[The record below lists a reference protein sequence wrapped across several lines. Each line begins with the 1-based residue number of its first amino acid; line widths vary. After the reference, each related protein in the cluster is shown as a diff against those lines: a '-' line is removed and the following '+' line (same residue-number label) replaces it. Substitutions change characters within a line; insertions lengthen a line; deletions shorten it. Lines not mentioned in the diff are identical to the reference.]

1 MSINSNYTLF
11 HSVTRLNQSS
21 YEVCFEAPPHIVS
34 DGLWGGKGN
43 GRTPMKSFFPLF
55 ELQTLIIF
63 VLTQMCSYLLKPLK
77 LPQFIVQMIAGLIIG
92 VSFEIKSLETYINIL
107 FPYGTHDTISAISS
121 IGFVLFV
128 FINGVQMDFSM
139 ITRTGNKAWTISIVG
154 LVIPLAL
161 GVIPLILYPERIES
175 IEKANGHGIFVALIT
190 HSMSSF
196 AVIASLLSE
205 LQIQNSEI
213 GRLALSS
220 ALVGD
225 ILRTTITTNIVV
237 VMGNPNMK
245 IISRNLLSLFALVIF
260 IPLICRPI
268 MFWIIKHTPEGRPVK
283 DGYIY
288 VIISMVFALGVLS
301 VKIDQEFV
309 LGAFI
314 LGLSVPE
321 GPPLGSAL
329 VKKLQFFGI
338 TLFLPIFVTTS
349 VLKAD
354 LTMDFS
360 SYIMVSTG
368 MVVLVT
374 HLVKITACF
383 ITALCCMMPVTD
395 ALCLSLILNTKGVVE
410 IGTYNALFDNDIID
424 EQAYAVMIISVMF
437 IASIVHWSVKLLY
450 DPSRKYAGYQK
461 RNIMGLKRN
470 SDLRILITLQKHN
483 HISAAIDFLDLC
495 SPTHESPITVEVLH
509 VIELVGRALPV
520 FIPHCLQRQDSGSA
534 SHKSYSDDV
543 ILAFDIYKH
552 DNENAVSINTYTAIS
567 PANLMFEDVCNL
579 ALDKVASIIIL
590 PFHIRWSS
598 DGVVESDDKKV
609 LRALNQKVLEIAP
622 CSVGILVTRANSISK
637 TTPITSVTSEFS
649 TIRLAVIY
657 LGGNNDDDEIL
668 CLVKRAM
675 KNQRINLVV
684 YHLVAKDCIAE
695 LVDLMVVGHDLLQEV
710 KRAENVKYQEIF
722 TKDGSQT
729 ACFLREIVNEHDYFI
744 VGRRHG
750 IRSPQTDGL
759 SEWSEFPELGAIG
772 DFLAS
777 PDLNSCASV
786 MVVQQQLLRKKELKE
801 WIL

>member
-1 MSINSNYTLF
+1 MSISSNYTLF
-11 HSVTRLNQSS
+11 HSVTRLNQTS
-21 YEVCFEAPPHIVS
+21 YQVCFDAPPHIVS
-34 DGLWGGKGN
+34 DGLWGGKEN
-43 GRTPMKSFFPLF
+43 GRTPIKSFFPMF
-55 ELQTLIIF
+55 ELQILIIF
-63 VLTQMCSYLLKPLK
+63 VLTQVCTILLKPLK
-77 LPQFIVQMIAGLIIG
+77 LPQFIIQMIAGLIIG
-92 VSFEIKSLETYINIL
+92 VTFEIKPLEPYMTIL

-139 ITRTGNKAWTISIVG
+139 ITRTGNKAWTISVVG
-154 LVIPLAL
+154 LVMPLVIGLIP
-161 GVIPLILYPERIES
+161 VILFPGRLERLEN
-175 IEKANGHGIFVALIT
+175 ANGHGIVVALIT

-220 ALVGD
+220 ALVSD
-225 ILRTTITTNIVV
+225 ILRITITTNLV

-245 IISRNLLSLFALVIF
+245 MISRNLASLFALAIF

-354 LTMDFS
+354 FTMNFS
-360 SYIMVSTG
+360 SYVMVSTG
-368 MVVLVT
+368 IVVFVT
-374 HLVKITACF
+374 HLIKITVCF
-383 ITALCCMMPVTD
+383 ITALSCKMPVTD

-410 IGTYNALFDNDIID
+410 IGIFNALFDNDIING
-424 EQAYAVMIISVMF
+424 QTYGVMIISVMF

-461 RNIMGLKRN
+461 RNIMGLKRS
-470 SDLRILITLQKHN
+470 SDLRILIALQKQN

-495 SPTHESPITVEVLH
+495 CPTQESPITVDVLH

-520 FIPHCLQRQDSGSA
+520 FIPHCLQRQASGSA

-543 ILAFDIYKH
+543 ILAFDIYEH

-567 PANLMFEDVCNL
+567 PANLMFEDVCHL

-590 PFHIRWSS
+590 PFHIRWSA
-598 DGVVESDDKKV
+598 DGVVESDDKKI

-622 CSVGILVTRANSISK
+622 CSVGILVTRINLIPKATP
-637 TTPITSVTSEFS
+637 TTSITSEYS
-649 TIRLAVIY
+649 TTRLAVIY
-657 LGGNNDDDEIL
+657 LGGCDDDDEIL
-668 CLVKRAM
+668 CLAKRAM
-675 KNQRINLVV
+675 NNPRINLVV
-684 YHLVAKDCIAE
+684 YHLVSKDCIEE
-695 LVDLMVVGHDLLQEV
+695 LEDLMVNSDGLLQEM
-710 KRAENVKYQEIF
+710 KNAEGVRYQQIF
-722 TKDGSQT
+722 TKEGSET
-729 ACFLREIVNEHDYFI
+729 ACFLREVVNEHDYFI

-750 IRSPQTDGL
+750 ISSPQTDGL
-759 SEWSEFPELGAIG
+759 SEWSEFPELGVIG
-772 DFLAS
+772 DFLAA
-777 PDLNSCASV
+777 PDLNSSASI
-786 MVVQQQLLRKKELKE
+786 MVVQQQISRKKELNG

>member
-1 MSINSNYTLF
+1 
-11 HSVTRLNQSS
+11 LN
-21 YEVCFEAPPHIVS
+21 
-34 DGLWGGKGN
+34 
-43 GRTPMKSFFPLF
+43 
-55 ELQTLIIF
+55 LQ
-63 VLTQMCSYLLKPLK
+63 
-77 LPQFIVQMIAGLIIG
+77 AGLIIG
-92 VSFEIKSLETYINIL
+92 VTFEIKPLEKYMTIL

-154 LVIPLAL
+154 LAIPLAI
-161 GVIPLILYPERIES
+161 GFIPLILIPERIES
-175 IEKANGHGIFVALIT
+175 LEKSNGHGIFVALISHT
-190 HSMSSF
+190 MSSF

-213 GRLALSS
+213 GRLALSA

-245 IISRNLLSLFALVIF
+245 MISRNLISLFALAIF

-288 VIISMVFALGVLS
+288 IIISMVFALGVLS

-309 LGAFI
+309 LGAFV
-314 LGLSVPE
+314 LGLAVPE

-354 LTMDFS
+354 FTMNFS
-360 SYIMVSTG
+360 SYLMVSTG
-368 MVVLVT
+368 IVILIT
-374 HLVKITACF
+374 HLVKIIVCF
-383 ITALCCMMPVTD
+383 ITALCCKMPVTD

-410 IGTYNALFDNDIID
+410 IGIFNALFDNDVRTNYIFFRFTECLFVSLLITYCNNSPGPTTLGGPGTATLLNVHMYVCMQIING
-424 EQAYAVMIISVMF
+424 QAYAVLIISVM
-437 IASIVHWSVKLLY
+437 IIGSIVHWSVKLLY
-450 DPSRKYAGYQK
+450 DPTRKYAGYQK
-461 RNIMGLKRN
+461 RNIMGLRRN
-470 SDLRILITLQKHN
+470 SDLRILITLQKQN

-495 SPTHESPITVEVLH
+495 CPTQESPIAVDVVH

-520 FIPHCLQRQDSGSA
+520 FIPHCLQRQASGSA

-543 ILAFDIYKH
+543 ILAFDIYEH

-590 PFHIRWSS
+590 PFHIRWSA
-598 DGVVESDDKKV
+598 DGVVESDDKKI

-622 CSVGILVTRANSISK
+622 CSVGILVTRINLMPKA
-637 TTPITSVTSEFS
+637 TPTTSVTSEYS
-649 TIRLAVIY
+649 TNRLAVIY
-657 LGGNNDDDEIL
+657 LGGSDDDNEIL
-668 CLVKRAM
+668 CLAKRAM
-675 KNQRINLVV
+675 NNPSINLVL
-684 YHLVAKDCIAE
+684 YHLVSKDCIEE
-695 LVDLMVVGHDLLQEV
+695 LEDLMVNGDELLQEM
-710 KRAENVKYQEIF
+710 KNAESVRYQQIF

-729 ACFLREIVNEHDYFI
+729 ASFLREIANQHDYFI

-759 SEWSEFPELGAIG
+759 SEWSEFPELGVIG
-772 DFLAS
+772 DFLAA

-786 MVVQQQLLRKKELKE
+786 MVVQQQLSRKKELNG

>member
-11 HSVTRLNQSS
+11 HSVTRLNQTS
-21 YEVCFEAPPHIVS
+21 YEVCFDAPPHIVS
-34 DGLWGGKGN
+34 DGLWGGKEN
-43 GRTPMKSFFPLF
+43 GRTPMRSFFPMF
-55 ELQTLIIF
+55 ELQVLIIF
-63 VLTQMCSYLLKPLK
+63 ILTQICSFLLKPLK

-92 VSFEIKSLETYINIL
+92 VTFEIKPLEKYMTIL

-154 LVIPLAL
+154 LAIPLAL
-161 GVIPLILYPERIES
+161 GFIPLILIPERIES
-175 IEKANGHGIFVALIT
+175 LEKSNGHGIFVALISHT
-190 HSMSSF
+190 MSSF

-213 GRLALSS
+213 GRLALSA

-237 VMGNPNMK
+237 VMG
-245 IISRNLLSLFALVIF
+245 
-260 IPLICRPI
+260 
-268 MFWIIKHTPEGRPVK
+268 
-283 DGYIY
+283 
-288 VIISMVFALGVLS
+288 VLS

-309 LGAFI
+309 LGAFV
-314 LGLSVPE
+314 LGLAVPE

-354 LTMDFS
+354 FTMNFS
-360 SYIMVSTG
+360 SYLMVSTG
-368 MVVLVT
+368 IVILIT
-374 HLVKITACF
+374 HLVKIIVCF
-383 ITALCCMMPVTD
+383 ITALCCKMPVTD

-410 IGTYNALFDNDIID
+410 IGIFNALFDNDIING
-424 EQAYAVMIISVMF
+424 QAYAVLIISVM
-437 IASIVHWSVKLLY
+437 IIGSIVHWSVKLLY
-450 DPSRKYAGYQK
+450 DPTRKYAGYQK
-461 RNIMGLKRN
+461 RNIMGLRRN
-470 SDLRILITLQKHN
+470 SDLRILITLQKQN

-495 SPTHESPITVEVLH
+495 CPTQESPIAVDVVH

-520 FIPHCLQRQDSGSA
+520 FIPHCLQRQASGSA

-543 ILAFDIYKH
+543 ILAFDIYEH

-590 PFHIRWSS
+590 PFHIRWSA
-598 DGVVESDDKKV
+598 DGVVESDDKKI

-622 CSVGILVTRANSISK
+622 CSVGILVTRINLMPK
-637 TTPITSVTSEFS
+637 PTPTTSVTSEYS
-649 TIRLAVIY
+649 TTRLGVIY
-657 LGGNNDDDEIL
+657 LGGSDDDNEIL
-668 CLVKRAM
+668 CLAKRAM
-675 KNQRINLVV
+675 NNPNINLVL
-684 YHLVAKDCIAE
+684 YHLVSKDCIEE
-695 LVDLMVVGHDLLQEV
+695 LEDLMVNGDELLQEM
-710 KRAENVKYQEIF
+710 KNAESVRYQQIF

-729 ACFLREIVNEHDYFI
+729 ASFLREIANQHDYFI
-744 VGRRHG
+744 VGRRHA

-759 SEWSEFPELGAIG
+759 SEWSEFPELGVIG
-772 DFLAS
+772 DFLAA

-786 MVVQQQLLRKKELKE
+786 MVVQQQLSRKKELNG

>member
-11 HSVTRLNQSS
+11 HSVTRLNQTS
-21 YEVCFEAPPHIVS
+21 YEVCFDAPPHIVS
-34 DGLWGGKGN
+34 DGLWGGKEN
-43 GRTPMKSFFPLF
+43 GRTPMRSFFPMF
-55 ELQTLIIF
+55 ELQLLIIF
-63 VLTQMCSYLLKPLK
+63 VLTQICSFLLKPLK

-92 VSFEIKSLETYINIL
+92 VTFEIKPLEKYMTIL
-107 FPYGTHDTISAISS
+107 FPY
-121 IGFVLFV
+121 
-128 FINGVQMDFSM
+128 
-139 ITRTGNKAWTISIVG
+139 
-154 LVIPLAL
+154 
-161 GVIPLILYPERIES
+161 
-175 IEKANGHGIFVALIT
+175 
-190 HSMSSF
+190 
-196 AVIASLLSE
+196 VIASLLSE

-237 VMGNPNMK
+237 VMG
-245 IISRNLLSLFALVIF
+245 
-260 IPLICRPI
+260 
-268 MFWIIKHTPEGRPVK
+268 
-283 DGYIY
+283 
-288 VIISMVFALGVLS
+288 VLS

-309 LGAFI
+309 LGAFV
-314 LGLSVPE
+314 LGLAVPE

-354 LTMDFS
+354 FTMNFS
-360 SYIMVSTG
+360 SYLMVSTG
-368 MVVLVT
+368 IVILIT
-374 HLVKITACF
+374 HLVKIIVCF
-383 ITALCCMMPVTD
+383 ITALCCKMPVTD

-410 IGTYNALFDNDIID
+410 IGIFNALFDNDIING
-424 EQAYAVMIISVMF
+424 QAYAVLIISVM
-437 IASIVHWSVKLLY
+437 IIGSIVHWSVKLLY
-450 DPSRKYAGYQK
+450 DPTRKYAGYQK
-461 RNIMGLKRN
+461 RNIMGLRRN
-470 SDLRILITLQKHN
+470 SDLRILITLQKQN

-495 SPTHESPITVEVLH
+495 CPTQESPIAVDVIH

-520 FIPHCLQRQDSGSA
+520 FIPHCLQRQASGSA

-543 ILAFDIYKH
+543 ILAFDIYEH

-590 PFHIRWSS
+590 PFHIRWSA
-598 DGVVESDDKKV
+598 DGVVESDDKKI

-622 CSVGILVTRANSISK
+622 CSVGILVTRINLMPKA
-637 TTPITSVTSEFS
+637 TPTTSVTSEYS
-649 TIRLAVIY
+649 TNRLAVIY
-657 LGGNNDDDEIL
+657 LGGSDDDNEIL
-668 CLVKRAM
+668 CLAKRAM
-675 KNQRINLVV
+675 NNPSINLVL
-684 YHLVAKDCIAE
+684 YHLVSKDCIEE
-695 LVDLMVVGHDLLQEV
+695 LEDLMVNGGELLQEM
-710 KRAENVKYQEIF
+710 KNAESVRYQQIF

-729 ACFLREIVNEHDYFI
+729 ASFLREIANEHDYFI

-759 SEWSEFPELGAIG
+759 SEWSEFPELGVIG
-772 DFLAS
+772 DFLAA

-786 MVVQQQLLRKKELKE
+786 MVVQQQLSRKKELNG